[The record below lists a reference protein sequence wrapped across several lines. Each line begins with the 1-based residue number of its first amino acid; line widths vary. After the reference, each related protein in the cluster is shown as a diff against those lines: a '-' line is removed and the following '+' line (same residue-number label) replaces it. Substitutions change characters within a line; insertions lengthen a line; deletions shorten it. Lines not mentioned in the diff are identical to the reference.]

1 MRLPTIA
8 IFTVATLIAGAAN
21 AQVNPNEST
30 LVPTQEQSSNLNSA
44 VVESALS
51 GTTLSSAQ
59 LTAEIPQIEVKGQV
73 EALPEST
80 VSTIETPVSNQIL
93 SQLSTADRNPTSLK
107 EAGALRTENPATP
120 SSIADANEL
129 LKSWQTENQPNTC
142 SAQTPQTPQSNSS
155 QQFQVAQGTRNCPRP
170 DRIST
175 LEVPEISTEFESSPA
190 LSIYIPVGFGADRNS
205 VFISGGY
212 QNTTRDDAD
221 DNNGALGV
229 GVGLGDADRLVGV
242 ELSYAF
248 ANFNDDIG
256 EGGFNAKVHRRIT
269 DSLSIAAGYNGFV
282 NLGRNDFEHSRYG
295 VITKIFRTRESVR
308 DPFSRLSVSLG
319 VGDGQFRSNGAVD
332 AGDNDPNFFGN
343 VALRVIRPV
352 SVITEW
358 TGQDLAFGLS
368 IAPFKNIPWVITP
381 AVRDL
386 VGAGDDPRFVLG
398 SGISF
403 QF

>member
-8 IFTVATLIAGAAN
+8 LFTLATLIAGVAN
-21 AQVNPNEST
+21 AQANPKEST
-30 LVPTQEQSSNLNSA
+30 IVPAQEQSTNLNSA
-44 VVESALS
+44 VVQSALS
-51 GTTLSSAQ
+51 GTSLSSIQ
-59 LTAEIPQIEVKGQV
+59 LTAEIPQTELSTVDSNQTSLNDLVLTTDTKT
-73 EALPEST
+73 EALPTE
-80 VSTIETPVSNQIL
+80 
-93 SQLSTADRNPTSLK
+93 K
-107 EAGALRTENPATP
+107 GATE

-129 LKSWQTENQPNTC
+129 LKGWQTENQPNTC

-155 QQFQVAQGTRNCPRP
+155 QQFQVAQGTRSCPRP

-175 LEVPEISTEFESSPA
+175 LEVPEVSTEFESSPA

-282 NLGRNDFEHSRYG
+282 NLGHNDFEHSRYG

-308 DPFSRLSVSLG
+308 DPFSRLSISLG

-332 AGDNDPNFFGN
+332 AGDNAPNFFGN
-343 VALRVIRPV
+343 VAFRVIRPI
-352 SVITEW
+352 SLITEW
-358 TGQDLAFGLS
+358 TGQDLALGLS

>member
-8 IFTVATLIAGAAN
+8 IFTLATLIAGAASSQ
-21 AQVNPNEST
+21 ANPKESI
-30 LVPTQEQSSNLNSA
+30 LVPTLEGSDNLNSA
-44 VVESALS
+44 VVQSALS
-51 GTTLSSAQ
+51 GTTLSSVQ
-59 LTAEIPQIEVKGQV
+59 LTAEIPQTQ
-73 EALPEST
+73 LPT
-80 VSTIETPVSNQIL
+80 ADSNQVL
-93 SQLSTADRNPTSLK
+93 SNELVLTGNT
-107 EAGALRTENPATP
+107 EAQGLRIENSATE
-120 SSIADANEL
+120 SSIADGNEL
-129 LKSWQTENQPNTC
+129 LKNWQTENQPNTC
-142 SAQTPQTPQSNSS
+142 SQQTPQTPQSNSS

-175 LEVPEISTEFESSPA
+175 LEVPEISGEFESSPA
-190 LSIYIPVGFGADRNS
+190 LSIYIPVGFGADRNT

-212 QNTTRDDAD
+212 QNTTRDDGD
-221 DNNGALGV
+221 DHNGALGV
-229 GVGLGDADRLVGV
+229 GVGLGDADRSIGV

-282 NLGRNDFEHSRYG
+282 NLGHNDFEHSRYG

-308 DPFSRLSVSLG
+308 DPFSRLSISLG

-332 AGDNDPNFFGN
+332 AGDNAPNFFGN
-343 VALRVIRPV
+343 VAFRVIRPI
-352 SVITEW
+352 SLITEW
-358 TGQDLAFGLS
+358 TGQDLALGLS

>member
-8 IFTVATLIAGAAN
+8 LFTLATLIAGVAN
-21 AQVNPNEST
+21 AQANPKEST
-30 LVPTQEQSSNLNSA
+30 IVPAQEQSTNLNSA
-44 VVESALS
+44 VVQSALS
-51 GTTLSSAQ
+51 GTSLSSIQ
-59 LTAEIPQIEVKGQV
+59 LTAEIPQTELSTVDSNQTSLNDLVLTTDTKT
-73 EALPEST
+73 EALPTE
-80 VSTIETPVSNQIL
+80 
-93 SQLSTADRNPTSLK
+93 K
-107 EAGALRTENPATP
+107 GATE
-120 SSIADANEL
+120 SSIADGNEL
-129 LKSWQTENQPNTC
+129 LKNWQTENQPNTC
-142 SAQTPQTPQSNSS
+142 SQQTPQTPQSNSS

-175 LEVPEISTEFESSPA
+175 LEVPEISGEFESSPA

-212 QNTTRDDAD
+212 QNTTRDDGD
-221 DNNGALGV
+221 DHNGALGV
-229 GVGLGDADRLVGV
+229 GVGLGDADRSIGV

-282 NLGRNDFEHSRYG
+282 NLGHNDFEHSRYG
-295 VITKIFRTRESVR
+295 VITKIFRTRQSVR
-308 DPFSRLSVSLG
+308 DPFSRLSISLG

-332 AGDNDPNFFGN
+332 AGDNAPNFFGN
-343 VALRVIRPV
+343 VAFRVIRPI
-352 SVITEW
+352 SLITEW
-358 TGQDLAFGLS
+358 TGQDLALGLS